1 MPTELPSRRDPFAE
15 PQRRDPVFRDLLIA
29 ATLLLSV
36 LCLATERAYC
46 PLPGYSLVQNA
57 GELQLSP

>member
-1 MPTELPSRRDPFAE
+1 MPTDLPPRREEPPSRDE
-15 PQRRDPVFRDLLIA
+15 SGWRDLIIA

-36 LCLATERAYC
+36 LCLICERAYG
-46 PLPGYSLVQNA
+46 PLPGYTLVPNA

>member
-1 MPTELPSRRDPFAE
+1 MPTDLPLRREMVPE
-15 PQRRDPVFRDLLIA
+15 RRETGLRDLVIA

-36 LCLATERAYC
+36 LCLISERVYG
-46 PLPGYSLVQNA
+46 PLPGYALVPNA